1 MAWTD
6 GFATI
11 ESYEVIGDGKSVAL
25 VAQDGDF

>member
-11 ESYEVIGDGKSVAL
+11 ESYGVIGDGKSVAL